1 MSEENRSRHK
11 ESEKTA
17 AVVKPVVA
25 KALNDQIYDEPTQP
39 QQPVVNF
46 RKQSLASAQR
56 DVEQQQ
62 QHQLASNVKELDDYV
77 LIFNKPQKD
86 SGANTSNTIPIP
98 QSETT

>member
-11 ESEKTA
+11 EPEKTA
-17 AVVKPVVA
+17 SVGKPVVA
-25 KALNDQIYDEPTQP
+25 KALNDQVYDEPMQP

-86 SGANTSNTIPIP
+86 SAANTSNTIPIP
-98 QSETT
+98 QSELR